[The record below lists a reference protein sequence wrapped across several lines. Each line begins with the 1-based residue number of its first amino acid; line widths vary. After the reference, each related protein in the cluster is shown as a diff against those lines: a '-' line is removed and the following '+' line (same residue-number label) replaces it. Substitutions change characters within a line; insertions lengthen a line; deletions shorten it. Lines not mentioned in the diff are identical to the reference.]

1 MKQTGIEILGKASK
15 NESAIKPGKAAL
27 FGTWPPDMPC

>member
-1 MKQTGIEILGKASK
+1 MKQAGSEILGKASK

-27 FGTWPPDMPC
+27 FGMWPQDMPG